1 MTVILAAIDGSD
13 AAGPVLATARVVADQ
28 TGSSLRVVHVG
39 EGDPDLDAAAA
50 AAAGAAGVSLDQL
63 AGAPDEAIV
72 QAVADPNVV
81 LVVLGARGTPQGPR
95 PCGHIALAVAE
106 QVDKPVLVVPPD
118 GGRDPSA
125 PIRRALVP
133 LEGTLE
139 STAAVTE
146 HLRGLAA
153 AGVELT
159 ALHVFDADT
168 VPRFWDQT
176 GYAEESFAA
185 EFASRWCTEPDVDIR
200 LRRGAPGTAVVEV
213 ADAEEID
220 VIALGWSQN
229 LTPGRAGVVRAVL
242 EHACIPVL
250 LVPVAGAVS
259 RQVAPAST

>member
-13 AAGPVLATARVVADQ
+13 AAAPVLATARAVADQ
-28 TGSSLRVVHVG
+28 TSSTLRVVHVR

-50 AAAGAAGVSLDQL
+50 AAAGDADVELQELD
-63 AGAPDEAIV
+63 GAPTGAIV
-72 QAVADPNVV
+72 HAVADPEVV
-81 LVVLGARGTPQGPR
+81 LVVVGARGTPQGPR
-95 PCGHIALAVAE
+95 PCGHIALEVAE

-133 LEGTLE
+133 LEGTPE
-139 STAAVTE
+139 STAAVSE
-146 HLRGLAA
+146 QLRGLAA

-200 LRRGAPGTAVVEV
+200 LRRGAPGAAVVDV
-213 ADAEEID
+213 ADAEGID

-229 LTPGRAGVVRAVL
+229 LEPGRAGVVRAVL
-242 EHACIPVL
+242 EHACIPIL

-259 RQVAPAST
+259 REAAPAST